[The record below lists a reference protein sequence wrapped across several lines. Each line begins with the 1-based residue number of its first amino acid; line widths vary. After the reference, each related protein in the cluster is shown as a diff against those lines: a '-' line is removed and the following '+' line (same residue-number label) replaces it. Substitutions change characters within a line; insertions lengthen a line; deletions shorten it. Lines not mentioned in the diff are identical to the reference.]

1 MNQSRAWW
9 CRTTRRARA
18 VCRHTLASSRRVITR
33 ITLLFASV
41 VAIAAPLT
49 WLERGFISRS
59 EPLTVPP
66 PGLFACLFAS
76 TFASLTGGP
85 LPPGLAPP
93 SVSAAL
99 PVETTLC
106 GAVQAP
112 ALHPGDE
119 RESSSTAH
127 VTSMTVA
134 LRDLGSLAPS
144 LTVTAI
150 AGSARP
156 WRNDIALN
164 VAVYPS
170 DPTRVTFLWGD
181 HVETERTAGGYR
193 FFIYPFCVVML
204 LNSSLLHGRYLHH
217 TL

>member
-1 MNQSRAWW
+1 MNQSRAW

-41 VAIAAPLT
+41 VAFAAPLT

-59 EPLTVPP
+59 EPLTVPS
-66 PGLFACLFAS
+66 PGLFAS
-76 TFASLTGGP
+76 TFALLTGGA

-150 AGSARP
+150 AGTARP

-181 HVETERTAGGYR
+181 HVETERTAGVYR
-193 FFIYPFCVVML
+193 FLCRDVTKFLASHAFII
-204 LNSSLLHGRYLHH
+204 
-217 TL
+217 